1 MSLIDLM
8 LNTISLTG
16 LLKRSLR
23 DAIFCTFILLDLL
36 SSLEMVL
43 IRVMIKELPS
53 TKTSLFNS
61 KISEK
66 IKSSK
71 TLVKSVNLITPYEL
85 PFAVFLSVI
94 FKSVAAI
101 FASFIVSSKL
111 NFA

>member
-1 MSLIDLM
+1 
-8 LNTISLTG
+8 
-16 LLKRSLR
+16 
-23 DAIFCTFILLDLL
+23 
-36 SSLEMVL
+36 MVL
-43 IRVMIKELPS
+43 IKVMIKELPS
-53 TKTSLFNS
+53 TKASLLSS

-101 FASFIVSSKL
+101 FASFIVSS
-111 NFA
+111 N

>member
-1 MSLIDLM
+1 MSKSGTYDVVLCEGPAYQGKLP
-8 LNTISLTG
+8 
-16 LLKRSLR
+16 
-23 DAIFCTFILLDLL
+23 
-36 SSLEMVL
+36 LERENETAWKQVL
-43 IRVMIKELPS
+43 INVMIKELPS

-101 FASFIVSSKL
+101 FASFIVSSRL